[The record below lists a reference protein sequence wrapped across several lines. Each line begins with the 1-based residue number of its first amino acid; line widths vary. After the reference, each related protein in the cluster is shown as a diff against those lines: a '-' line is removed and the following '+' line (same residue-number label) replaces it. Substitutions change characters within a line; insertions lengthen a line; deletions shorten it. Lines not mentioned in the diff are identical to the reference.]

1 VRFAGFV
8 NHRVFE
14 RKWRSRVRSRACLFE
29 CQQPCS
35 SAAGAGACACAPHA
49 LLRREKPRFLRK
61 ALGVRYSGAR
71 ASCLSQTACV
81 RAQLLAGCRRV
92 GYQAFRRGG
101 MHFACRAPRVLFPNL
116 CMRWARWR
124 AGLLLLCVW
133 HAPCA
138 SCLPAPLQRAEINL
152 RVIVDKKHVPG
163 GVRTRVR
170 VRACAPGRVGWRCG
184 VCVSTHNSGARS
196 IECGVLHSPAR
207 GDPQSASQPARQHQ
221 HHDSKVL
228 LLLLASVACLPGHR
242 YDVPGLLRALHLLGV
257 NCAPLPGVCSGELC
271 ARACDACA
279 CALAAASRLAWDTSS
294 DAGRRWAL
302 VARAEAQR
310 CKRSSTPVD
319 SPLGAVATY
328 VAAAAAAMDV
338 ETSTLS

>member
-1 VRFAGFV
+1 MC
-8 NHRVFE
+8 RV
-14 RKWRSRVRSRACLFE
+14 VC
-29 CQQPCS
+29 
-35 SAAGAGACACAPHA
+35 
-49 LLRREKPRFLRK
+49 
-61 ALGVRYSGAR
+61 AR
-71 ASCLSQTACV
+71 ALACV
-81 RAQLLAGCRRV
+81 RVPPAEL
-92 GYQAFRRGG
+92 GG
-101 MHFACRAPRVLFPNL
+101 DA
-116 CMRWARWR
+116 
-124 AGLLLLCVW
+124 
-133 HAPCA
+133 
-138 SCLPAPLQRAEINL
+138 
-152 RVIVDKKHVPG
+152 
-163 GVRTRVR
+163 
-170 VRACAPGRVGWRCG
+170 
-184 VCVSTHNSGARS
+184 VCVCASTHNSGARS
-196 IECGVLHSPAR
+196 IECGVWHSPAR
-207 GDPQSASQPARQHQ
+207 GDPQSASQPGRQHQ
-221 HHDSKVL
+221 HHDSKVLL

-319 SPLGAVATY
+319 SPLGAGATY